1 MKNFQIREIDLADA
15 EAIQRIRSLISKED
29 ADVDIEK
36 IINQQTGKLTKLAS
50 IVALI
55 DNKVVGYMISN
66 VLHAG
71 FGLQKSAWIVAMGVD
86 PAFMG
91 LGVGKKL
98 ANKILEIYKSKN
110 INYVYSSVAWDS
122 IDLLSFFKALGFE
135 RSEFINLRKKL

>member
-1 MKNFQIREIDLADA
+1 MENFQIREIALTDA
-15 EAIQRIRSLISKED
+15 KAIQRIRSLISKED
-29 ADVDIEK
+29 ADVDSEK
-36 IINQQTGKLTKLAS
+36 IINQQTGGISNRAS
-50 IVALI
+50 LVALI

-86 PAFMG
+86 PGFMG

-98 ANKILEIYKSKN
+98 AKKILEIYKSQN

>member
-1 MKNFQIREIDLADA
+1 MENFQTREIELTDA
-15 EAIQRIRSLISKED
+15 AAVQRIRSLISKED
-29 ADVDIEK
+29 ADVDSEK
-36 IINQQTGKLTKLAS
+36 IINQQTGDISNRAS

-55 DNKVVGYMISN
+55 DNKVIGYMISN

-98 ANKILEIYKSKN
+98 ANKILEIYKSQD

>member
-1 MKNFQIREIDLADA
+1 MENFQIREIDLADA
-15 EAIQRIRSLISKED
+15 EAIQEIRSLISKED
-29 ADVDIEK
+29 ADVDSAK
-36 IINQQTGKLTKLAS
+36 IINQQTGSLSKRAS
-50 IVALI
+50 IVGLI

-71 FGLQKSAWIVAMGVD
+71 FGLQKSAWIVAMGVH
-86 PAFMG
+86 PEFMG

-98 ANKILEIYKSKN
+98 ANKILEIYKSQN
-110 INYVYSSVAWDS
+110 IHSVYSSVAWDS

>member
-36 IINQQTGKLTKLAS
+36 IINQQTGKLTKQAS

-71 FGLQKSAWIVAMGVD
+71 FGLQRSAWIVAMGVD

-98 ANKILEIYKSKN
+98 ANKILEIYKSQN

-135 RSEFINLRKKL
+135 RSEFINLRKKV

>member
-36 IINQQTGKLTKLAS
+36 IINQQTGKLTKQAS

-55 DNKVVGYMISN
+55 DNKIVGYMISN
-66 VLHAG
+66 LLHAG

-98 ANKILEIYKSKN
+98 ANKILEIYKSQK